1 LRSLRKNFIR
11 LLTAGVFVA
20 VLGGAALP
28 ALGQARVIEV
38 LADKDSRFKIA
49 GQSKA
54 EITVKAGE
62 QVILRVSARKGKTW
76 NRDGSVHGFTLL
88 RSKDHHKISGWDL
101 ELKPGTQ
108 EFSLTVPDEPGEYE
122 VLCTVICSDDHEGMR
137 MKFVVLP

>member
-11 LLTAGVFVA
+11 LLTAGVFAA
-20 VLGGAALP
+20 VLGGALP